1 MKLIDIIVPCFNE
14 SECIDDTIFELTN
27 FIKSENQYKFNIIF
41 INDGSTDNT
50 LKIISNYA
58 KDYPNIKI
66 INFTKNFGHQAAVS
80 AGINHSFGD
89 AAIIIDA
96 DLQDPISVASKMID
110 LWESGFDVVSGKRN
124 KRDGER
130 LFKILSSKYFYRFL
144 NFISETNIPLDT
156 GDFRLISK
164 KVVNEFNKLVEQRK
178 YIRGLISWMGFKSTF
193 VSYDRVKRNKGISKY
208 NFQKSFN
215 LALDGITSFSIRPLR
230 IIGLIGFLISI
241 ISIFLIL
248 YVFFI
253 KTFQSDLIKGWAS
266 VVTIILFFS
275 GFNLIFLGI
284 MGEYIARIFTNQ
296 QNRPEY
302 IIDSKINLKE

>member
-1 MKLIDIIVPCFNE
+1 
-14 SECIDDTIFELTN
+14 
-27 FIKSENQYKFNIIF
+27 
-41 INDGSTDNT
+41 
-50 LKIISNYA
+50 
-58 KDYPNIKI
+58 
-66 INFTKNFGHQAAVS
+66 
-80 AGINHSFGD
+80 
-89 AAIIIDA
+89 
-96 DLQDPISVASKMID
+96 
-110 LWESGFDVVSGKRN
+110 
-124 KRDGER
+124 
-130 LFKILSSKYFYRFL
+130 
-144 NFISETNIPLDT
+144 
-156 GDFRLISK
+156 
-164 KVVNEFNKLVEQRK
+164 
-178 YIRGLISWMGFKSTF
+178 MGFKSTF
-193 VSYDRVKRNKGISKY
+193 VSYDRVKRNKGTSKY
-208 NFQKSFN
+208 NLQKSFN

-266 VVTIILFFS
+266 IVTIILFFS